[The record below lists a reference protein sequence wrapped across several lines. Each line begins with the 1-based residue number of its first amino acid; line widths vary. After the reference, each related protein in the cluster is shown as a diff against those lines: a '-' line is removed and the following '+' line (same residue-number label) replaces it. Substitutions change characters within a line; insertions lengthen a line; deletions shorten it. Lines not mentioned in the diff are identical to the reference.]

1 MRDEENL
8 LCKYDIGYR
17 SSRGDSCN
25 QILYSKSSGTIK
37 DADGNEVEIKDE
49 PVVAYFKRYG
59 FIPMN
64 DFINNLTKQN
74 KIMQKCEIN
83 LATNRHKN
91 GSVTYWTPMP
101 TLKGV
106 VNTISDEDKDLMS
119 KFVDTV
125 KGHNENVMNQ
135 HREAAKLLADDDDI
149 DLAADFDNANA
160 A

>member
-1 MRDEENL
+1 
-8 LCKYDIGYR
+8 
-17 SSRGDSCN
+17 
-25 QILYSKSSGTIK
+25 
-37 DADGNEVEIKDE
+37 
-49 PVVAYFKRYG
+49 
-59 FIPMN
+59 
-64 DFINNLTKQN
+64 
-74 KIMQKCEIN
+74 
-83 LATNRHKN
+83 
-91 GSVTYWTPMP
+91 MP

-106 VNTISDEDKDLMS
+106 VDTISDEDKGLMS